1 MAIKSFTLT
10 AMEGRRFP
18 ASGKSR
24 PSQVRI
30 DHSNTITNIV
40 IEGPGR
46 AQIDFRYNVNYQGL
60 GEVKLEG
67 SLIFEGELS
76 DLETT
81 WQKHQRMPNKVA
93 EQVHNTI
100 LSNGSFEVMQLAHK
114 LKLPPPIKIEVPRI
128 HVKDDSKGSTPAG
141 VNPDLFKP

>member
-1 MAIKSFTLT
+1 MAIKSFILT

-18 ASGKSR
+18 GPAKSQ
-24 PSQVRI
+24 PTQVRI
-30 DHSNTITNIV
+30 DHSNTITNII

-46 AQIDFRYNVNYQGL
+46 AQIDFRYHVSYQGL

-67 SLIFEGELS
+67 QLVYEGELS
-76 DLETT
+76 DLEKT
-81 WQKHQRMPNKVA
+81 WREQQRMPNKVA

-100 LSNGSFEVMQLAHK
+100 LSNGSFEVMQMARK

-128 HVKDDSKGSTPAG
+128 HVKDNSKGSTPAG
-141 VNPDLFKP
+141 GNPDLFKP